1 MFDVAVV
8 GAGPAGATAA
18 LYLAR
23 HGLKVA
29 LLEKGRLPRYKT
41 CGGGVVPRGL
51 RLLPPDVAT
60 VVERECTSAELHLLE
75 ADLHFTATRAQ
86 PIIAMTMRD
95 KLDFLLTRR
104 AAAAGAE
111 LISPCR
117 VTGVTSENRHARLET
132 ERGPVTAG
140 FVIAADG
147 ATSEVA
153 RRAGWR
159 DGRHL
164 IPALEYEITVDDA
177 TWSHHAGAA
186 RFDVGVVPHGYGWVF
201 PKASHLSVGV
211 LSSRRGKIDLHRHL
225 ADYLRTLG
233 LAPRSGERH
242 GFVIPVRPRRGP
254 FVWGRVL
261 LTGDAA
267 GFTDPVTGEGISF
280 AVASG
285 AMAADVIARCGLDER
300 RIRGAY
306 HDALSTAILPELR
319 VGRGLAHLLYDHAR
333 LRTLL
338 FRRAGQPLVEA
349 ITDVFMGVRTYRA
362 SLAGL
367 LRRLALLP
375 VTRS

>member
-29 LLEKGRLPRYKT
+29 ILEKARLPRYKT

-60 VVERECTSAELHLLE
+60 VVERECTSAEVHVFD

-95 KLDFLLTRR
+95 QLDFLLSSC

-111 LISPCR
+111 LIAPCR
-117 VTGVTSENRHARLET
+117 VTGVASADHHVRLET
-132 ERGPVTAG
+132 EKGPVTAG

-153 RRAGWR
+153 RRVGWW

-164 IPALEYEITVDDA
+164 IPALEYEITVDNA
-177 TWSHHAGAA
+177 AWSRQAGTA

-211 LSSRRGKIDLHRHL
+211 LSSRRGKIDLHCHL
-225 ADYLRTLG
+225 TKYLRTLG

-261 LTGDAA
+261 LAGDAA

-306 HDALSTAILPELR
+306 HDALSQAILPELR
-319 VGRGLAHLLYDHAR
+319 MGRGLARVLYDHAR
-333 LRTLL
+333 LRNLL
-338 FRRAGQPLVEA
+338 FRRAGQRLVEG
-349 ITDVFMGVRTYRA
+349 ITDVFMGGRTYRA
-362 SLAGL
+362 SVAALA
-367 LRRLALLP
+367 RSLLP
-375 VTRS
+375 RVARV

>member
-1 MFDVAVV
+1 
-8 GAGPAGATAA
+8 
-18 LYLAR
+18 
-23 HGLKVA
+23 
-29 LLEKGRLPRYKT
+29 
-41 CGGGVVPRGL
+41 
-51 RLLPPDVAT
+51 
-60 VVERECTSAELHLLE
+60 
-75 ADLHFTATRAQ
+75 
-86 PIIAMTMRD
+86 
-95 KLDFLLTRR
+95 
-104 AAAAGAE
+104 
-111 LISPCR
+111 
-117 VTGVTSENRHARLET
+117 
-132 ERGPVTAG
+132 
-140 FVIAADG
+140 
-147 ATSEVA
+147 
-153 RRAGWR
+153 
-159 DGRHL
+159 
-164 IPALEYEITVDDA
+164 
-177 TWSHHAGAA
+177 
-186 RFDVGVVPHGYGWVF
+186 
-201 PKASHLSVGV
+201 V

>member
-18 LYLAR
+18 LHLAR
-23 HGLKVA
+23 YGLKVA

-51 RLLPPDVAT
+51 RLLPPDVTT
-60 VVERECTSAELHLLE
+60 VVERECTSAELHLLD

-95 KLDFLLTRR
+95 TLDFLLTRR

-132 ERGPVTAG
+132 ENGPVTAG

-147 ATSEVA
+147 ATSGVA
-153 RRAGWR
+153 RGAGWR

-177 TWSHHAGAA
+177 TWDRHAGAA

-211 LSSRRGKIDLHRHL
+211 LSSRRGKIDLDRHL
-225 ADYLRTLG
+225 AEYLRTLG

-242 GFVIPVRPRRGP
+242 GFVVPVRPRRGP
-254 FVWGRVL
+254 FVRGRVL
-261 LTGDAA
+261 LAGDAA

-300 RIRGAY
+300 RIRAAY
-306 HDALSTAILPELR
+306 HSGLSRAILPELR
-319 VGRGLAHLLYDHAR
+319 IGRGLARLLYDYPR
-333 LRTLL
+333 LRNII
-338 FRRAGQPLVEA
+338 FRRAGQRLVEG

-375 VTRS
+375 VARS